1 MKRFLRRAAIVCA
14 ALALLSAAFLSWF
27 LHDFPGP
34 TGDGVMFRGYEA
46 MAPALIFS
54 AGAGLLLWFL
64 LFAGALIVQAARG
77 R

>member
-1 MKRFLRRAAIVCA
+1 MKKFLGRAAVVCA

-34 TGDGVMFRGYEA
+34 TGDGYMYRGYEA
-46 MAPALIFS
+46 AAPALILS

-64 LFAGALIVQAARG
+64 LFAGAVIVQAIR
-77 R
+77 RR